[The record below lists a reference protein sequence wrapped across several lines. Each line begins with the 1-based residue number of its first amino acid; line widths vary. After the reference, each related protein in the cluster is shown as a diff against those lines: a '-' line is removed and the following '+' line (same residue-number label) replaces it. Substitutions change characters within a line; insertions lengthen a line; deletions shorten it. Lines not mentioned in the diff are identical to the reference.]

1 LNDGFLDFKLLVEH
15 RRAVNGTQLVIW
27 RSYIDQSSLDVTEFN
42 FFRISRKF
50 VDVGMVVEEPA
61 MLILGKL
68 LAGIDSGDAEHIEL
82 SAS

>member
-1 LNDGFLDFKLLVEH
+1 
-15 RRAVNGTQLVIW
+15 VIW
-27 RSYIDQSSLDVTEFN
+27 RSYIDQSSLDVTESVN

-68 LAGIDSGDAEHIEL
+68 HAGIDSGDAEHIEI